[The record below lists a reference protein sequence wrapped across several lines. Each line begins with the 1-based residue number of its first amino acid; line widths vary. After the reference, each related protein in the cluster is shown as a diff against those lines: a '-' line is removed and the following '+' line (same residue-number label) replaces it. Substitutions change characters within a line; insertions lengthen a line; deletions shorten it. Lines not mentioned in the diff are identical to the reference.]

1 MTDLTEI
8 CNNYSGKADEA
19 INLKIWFR
27 GVFREVNFFLWLSL
41 TVTGKLHTE
50 RGEKELN
57 L

>member
-1 MTDLTEI
+1 MSDLTEI

-27 GVFREVNFFLWLSL
+27 GDFREVNFFLWLSL

-50 RGEKELN
+50 RGERN
-57 L
+57 